1 MDERKTQWEAHL
13 DAISQGESIYIALA
27 EEAGID
33 PVAAMK
39 ALPTILSA
47 SWRNREEFFADLGN
61 NDYNKLF
68 ELLFKRTEA
77 WKTDVN
83 GI

>member
-1 MDERKTQWEAHL
+1 MDERKTYWEAHL

-27 EEAGID
+27 GEAGID

-39 ALPTILSA
+39 ALRTILSV

-61 NDYNKLF
+61 NDPLT
-68 ELLFKRTEA
+68 LIEA
-77 WKTDVN
+77 RSHFGLPPVE
-83 GI
+83 

>member
-1 MDERKTQWEAHL
+1 MDERKTNWVAHL

-33 PVAAMK
+33 PVAAIK

-47 SWRNREEFFADLGN
+47 SWRNREEFFAGLGN
-61 NDYNKLF
+61 NDPLA
-68 ELLFKRTEA
+68 LIEA
-77 WKTDVN
+77 RSHFGLPPVE
-83 GI
+83 